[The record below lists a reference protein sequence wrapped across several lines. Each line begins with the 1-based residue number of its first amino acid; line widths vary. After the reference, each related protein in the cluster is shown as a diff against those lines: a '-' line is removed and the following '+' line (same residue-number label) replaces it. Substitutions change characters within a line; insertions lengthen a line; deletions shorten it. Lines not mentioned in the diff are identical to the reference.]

1 MVIGVS
7 TMVKKTKKWFWPLV
21 LFTTIVWVVWE
32 AGYPGRVIVHYDNP
46 EKPIDIEMQTEGGRI
61 FFQLM
66 ESDHI
71 QADTL
76 ESGTSTFYLPSYYG
90 LWIGTTYFASL
101 DWKPKDA
108 DMFTEGLGFVSV
120 WVKQEPGP
128 NSDDFWDLN
137 ACRTDVYLDDQA
149 KVAKVEVK
157 YPKFLFSCF

>member
-1 MVIGVS
+1 
-7 TMVKKTKKWFWPLV
+7 MVKKTKTWFWPLV

-66 ESDHI
+66 ERYHI

-90 LWIGTTYFASL
+90 MWISSTYTASL
-101 DWKPKDA
+101 DWKPKGA
-108 DMFTEGLGFVSV
+108 DRFTENISFISV
-120 WVKQEPGP
+120 WTKKEPGP
-128 NSDDFWDLN
+128 DSDGFWDLN

-149 KVAKVEVK
+149 KVVKVDVK